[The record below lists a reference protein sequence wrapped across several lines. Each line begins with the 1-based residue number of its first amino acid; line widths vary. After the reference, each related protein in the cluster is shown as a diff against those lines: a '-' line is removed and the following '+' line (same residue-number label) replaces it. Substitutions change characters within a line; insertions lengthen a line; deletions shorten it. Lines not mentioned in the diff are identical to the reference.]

1 VDGERWQVRADE
13 SLRVGQQVRIT
24 RIDGLTLEVR
34 STHEG
39 VSP

>member
-1 VDGERWQVRADE
+1 VMRAGEPLRA
-13 SLRVGQQVRIT
+13 GQPVRIT
-24 RIDGLTLEVR
+24 RIDGLVLEVR